1 MACELG
7 KQAPMGFGEG
17 FGDAI
22 RADWRRAS
30 WPRRATL
37 AGVLAWLAYEWGPG
51 NETVTPWLL
60 VRVLGTTP
68 DGASVGRTAAVGFA
82 FTAAQQLASGLTA
95 LAGFSLFGHTAAAAA
110 DRLYGAGAPD
120 PLHWRALRWPARA
133 AMVFALGTTAVA
145 LVEVVAHGPGSPAR
159 HRAVVAR
166 AAGLA
171 GVLVAAIGTIGGA
184 LFVVGQRNEA
194 LRPATSAVLRVMRNP
209 LPWLAL
215 GVLTMTLEL
224 RRRRGAGRSAT

>member
-1 MACELG
+1 
-7 KQAPMGFGEG
+7 
-17 FGDAI
+17 
-22 RADWRRAS
+22 
-30 WPRRATL
+30 
-37 AGVLAWLAYEWGPG
+37 
-51 NETVTPWLL
+51 
-60 VRVLGTTP
+60 
-68 DGASVGRTAAVGFA
+68 
-82 FTAAQQLASGLTA
+82 
-95 LAGFSLFGHTAAAAA
+95 
-110 DRLYGAGAPD
+110 
-120 PLHWRALRWPARA
+120 
-133 AMVFALGTTAVA
+133 MVFALGTTAVA

-184 LFVVGQRNEA
+184 LFVVGQHNEA

-224 RRRRGAGRSAT
+224 RRGGGARRSAT